1 VGSSQLDADALD
13 LLALAAIVVSD
24 RETWTRDY
32 RAALRWK
39 RSNRKPLHME
49 PEHHP
54 REEYRTISSSPRDD
68 RATAWS
74 LVGALELVADFPD
87 GPEVI
92 RAIDL
97 YMLAARGW
105 SPSRVEECGHA
116 WMLWTLALTLARK
129 PGLTLAPRTPE
140 RQPEVDLKARRRGA
154 KDDAPPT
161 ERSSGLRASAAVAA

>member
-13 LLALAAIVVSD
+13 LLALAALVVSD

-39 RSNRKPLHME
+39 RSNRKPLHMA

-87 GPEVI
+87 PARSRWIGGRLTELFNDWPE
-92 RAIDL
+92 
-97 YMLAARGW
+97 G
-105 SPSRVEECGHA
+105 SR
-116 WMLWTLALTLARK
+116 
-129 PGLTLAPRTPE
+129 
-140 RQPEVDLKARRRGA
+140 
-154 KDDAPPT
+154 PPT
-161 ERSSGLRASAAVAA
+161 PPKSGSAGAGT